1 MCSWGSTS
9 SIISVARVPDPCTSI
24 VLTALLALSL
34 TASTLRAQVPV
45 DSVAPLPH
53 RIRPDVALLRPGQF
67 VYQMTLE
74 RDVSSII
81 IGTRTVT
88 VAQSTYAGSPAWL
101 MVESRVGQ
109 GIDAADSLYTTVD
122 SLRPIHWGSVQGPS
136 RLAAEFRGDT
146 VYGATTVPGGRR
158 SVITSVPAGTFVS
171 SAMLETVLRL
181 LPLNVA
187 WEDSASTLS
196 ITPASN
202 ALVPTRLSVIGEDR
216 VQVPAG
222 TFDCWVVA
230 IHAGDQ
236 GRGLYWVSKRDPILV
251 RSALDVPTL
260 GGAQL
265 VSALTRISR

>member
-1 MCSWGSTS
+1 
-9 SIISVARVPDPCTSI
+9 VAHVSEPRRALVI
-24 VLTALLALSL
+24 HAFLAIHALLALALS
-34 TASTLRAQVPV
+34 ASAARAQLPA
-45 DSVAPLPH
+45 DSVVVPR
-53 RIRPDVALLRPGQF
+53 RIRPAVAALRPGQF

-88 VAQSTYAGSPAWL
+88 VAQSSYAGSPAWL
-101 MVESRVGQ
+101 MVEVRQGQ
-109 GIDAADSLYTTVD
+109 GIDAADSLYATLD

-136 RLAAEFRGDT
+136 RLATEFRGDSAF
-146 VYGATTVPGGRR
+146 GATAVPGGRR
-158 SVITSVPAGTFVS
+158 SVITAVPTATLVS

-181 LPLNVA
+181 LPLSVA

-222 TFDCWVVA
+222 MFDCWVVA
-230 IHAGDQ
+230 VHAGDQ
-236 GRGLYWVSKRDPILV
+236 GRGLYWVTKRDPIVV